1 MIRSTGP
8 VIGTLTLVA
17 CCLALPMAAQAQTKT
32 DGLWRGAAGA
42 AAAITSGNTSTSALS
57 LNADLSRAT
66 TADKISLGGVINYGK
81 NKTGGQNSTTANK
94 WAGFGQYDFNLSPR
108 LFAFGRL
115 GLEGDELIDLNLR
128 TSLAGGLGYKIVDTK
143 ATSFNVFGGAG
154 YTTDK
159 YDVAQS
165 IGGRTD
171 TSFSRSSLF
180 LGEESSHQLSPS
192 VSVKQR
198 LELWPGLSGDK
209 AKLAKFSA
217 GMSVAMS
224 STLNLNL
231 SLINNYNSKPP
242 AGSKKNDL
250 GFFTGVNVKLGAL

>member
-1 MIRSTGP
+1 MNRSSHR
-8 VIGTLTLVA
+8 GTAPLYLVA
-17 CCLALPMAAQAQTKT
+17 CLSLPLAAAAQTKT

-42 AAAITSGNTSTSALS
+42 AAAVTSGNTSSSALS

-66 TADKISLGGVINYGK
+66 TADKITLGGLINYARNETDGSD
-81 NKTGGQNSTTANK
+81 TTTANR
-94 WAGFGQYDFNLSPR
+94 WAGFGQYDFNLGPR
-108 LFAFGRL
+108 VYAFGRL
-115 GLEGDELIDLNLR
+115 GLEGDQLIDLNLR
-128 TSLAGGLGYKIVDTK
+128 TSLAGGLGYKIIDTK
-143 ATSFNVFGGAG
+143 ETTFNVFGGAG

-165 IGGRTD
+165 IGGKIG

-209 AKLAKFSA
+209 ARLAKFTA
-217 GMSVAMS
+217 GLSVAMS

-242 AGSKKNDL
+242 EGSKKNDL

>member
-1 MIRSTGP
+1 MTRSTGSTH
-8 VIGTLTLVA
+8 GSLTLVA
-17 CCLALPMAAQAQTKT
+17 CCLALPLAAQAQTKT
-32 DGLWRGAAGA
+32 DGVWRGAAGA
-42 AAAITSGNTSTSALS
+42 AAAVTSGNTSTSALS

-66 TADKISLGGVINYGK
+66 TADKTTLGGLINYGK
-81 NKTGGQNSTTANK
+81 NKTGGQNTTTANK

-108 LFAFGRL
+108 TYAFGRL

-128 TSLAGGLGYKIVDTK
+128 TALAAGVGYKLIDTK
-143 ATSFNVFGGAG
+143 ETSFNVFGGAG

-159 YDVAQS
+159 YDVAQT
-165 IGGRTD
+165 IGGKSGTK
-171 TSFSRSSLF
+171 FSRSSLF

-209 AKLAKFSA
+209 AKLAKFTA
-217 GMSVAMS
+217 GVSVAMS
-224 STLNLNL
+224 STLSLNV
-231 SLINNYNSKPP
+231 SLIDTYNSKPP
-242 AGSKKNDL
+242 AGSKKNDV

>member
-1 MIRSTGP
+1 MSRTFAP
-8 VIGTLTLVA
+8 LTLVA
-17 CCLALPMAAQAQTKT
+17 CCMALPLAAQAQTKT

-42 AAAITSGNTSTSALS
+42 AAAVTSGNTSTSALS

-66 TADKISLGGVINYGK
+66 TADKTTLGGLINYGK
-81 NKTGGQNSTTANK
+81 NKTGGNNTTTANK
-94 WAGFGQYDFNLSPR
+94 WVGFGQYDFNLGPR
-108 LFAFGRL
+108 TYAFGRL
-115 GLEGDELIDLNLR
+115 GLEGDELVDLNLR
-128 TSLAGGLGYKIVDTK
+128 TALAGGLGYKIIDTK
-143 ATSFNVFGGAG
+143 ETSFNVFGGAG

-159 YDVAQS
+159 YDVAQT
-165 IGGRTD
+165 IGGKTG

-180 LGEESSHQLSPS
+180 LGEESSHQLSPT
-192 VSVKQR
+192 VSLKQR

-209 AKLAKFSA
+209 ARLAKFTA

-224 STLNLNL
+224 STLSLNV
-231 SLINNYNSKPP
+231 SLVDNYNSKPP